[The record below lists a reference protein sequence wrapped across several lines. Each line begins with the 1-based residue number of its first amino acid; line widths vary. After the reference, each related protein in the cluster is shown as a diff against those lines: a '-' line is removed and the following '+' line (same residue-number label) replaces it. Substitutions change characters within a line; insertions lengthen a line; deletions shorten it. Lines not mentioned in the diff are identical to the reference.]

1 MKRALE
7 LAKELLKVLE
17 EKKEECVNVEQYEL
31 STLNPGEI
39 FKIGEHDFI
48 VLEQMEGQTAVISKG
63 FMAEDKQF
71 DEETRDYNKSA
82 IKRFIESEIQPVIEA
97 AVGADNLVEHEVD
110 LTSVDMQKEFEN
122 CRCKVRLIT
131 FDEARKY
138 NDLVADKSLGDL
150 WWTCTPWST
159 EERGYKYLL
168 AVVFPSGCIT
178 YNFYDC
184 SCGVRPFCILKS
196 NIFVS
201 KGGQK

>member
-31 STLNPGEI
+31 FTLEPGEV
-39 FKIGEHDFI
+39 FKVGNHDFI

-71 DEETRDYNKSA
+71 DEETRDYNKSE
-82 IKRFIESEIQPVIEA
+82 IKRFIESEIQPVIEST
-97 AVGADNLVEHEVD
+97 VGADNIVEHEVD

-138 NDLVADKSLGDL
+138 NDLVADKSLGDW
-150 WWTCTPWST
+150 WWTCTPWSA
-159 EERGYKYLL
+159 EERGYKYSL
-168 AVVFPSGCIT
+168 AVVCPSGLI
-178 YNFYDC
+178 YDDYYHYDY
-184 SCGVRPFCILKS
+184 GVRPFCILKS